1 MFGIDFLVRVS
12 GFFLLP
18 IYLLLMTQEEYGLY
32 SYLLAIMTYLGQFF
46 GLGFYISQMK
56 VYHDFSSERE
66 KGSFLFTINFF
77 LLLVSAF
84 LIFLLY
90 IFKLDIIIISYFIS
104 ENIYYL
110 GYRLYFLFYIFLS
123 IFSLMVYSFF
133 ITTQNLKFIK
143 IFNVLKLFLLNGIVL
158 FFLYINT
165 SQDAVLIRFKY
176 SFLVELALFF
186 LFLYFFV
193 KKMVLIFNISILKKS
208 LKIGLPVMLASFVA
222 MIYGLTDRFFLE
234 RYYDLETLGIYT
246 LGITLCSIIPISMAS
261 FHTVFS
267 PIIFKEKDNLINF
280 KKTNKIAK
288 ISFITYIFLGILLF
302 FSVFIMF
309 SFEIISSDYF
319 SILYVLPI
327 MIFGAIFYALSQLY
341 QLITTNLEKTQ
352 ISLIFNIVSTIICV
366 VFSVILVPKIG
377 MYGAAFSVLLASS
390 SSLIMHFYYIKKFTS
405 L

>member
-32 SYLLAIMTYLGQFF
+32 SYLLAIMTYLGQCF
-46 GLGFYISQMK
+46 GLGFYVSQMK

-77 LLLVSAF
+77 LLLVSGS

-90 IFKLDIIIISYFIS
+90 IFKLDVVIISNFIS
-104 ENIYYL
+104 EKISYVD
-110 GYRLYFLFYIFLS
+110 YRLYFLFYLFLS

-133 ITTQNLKFIK
+133 ITTENLKFVK
-143 IFNVLKLFLLNGIVL
+143 IFNVLKLFLLNGVVI
-158 FFLYINT
+158 FFLYINNN
-165 SQDAVLIRFKY
+165 QDAVIIRFKY

-186 LFLYFFV
+186 LFFYFFI
-193 KKMVLIFNISILKKS
+193 KKMVFIFNTSILKRS

-246 LGITLCSIIPISMAS
+246 LGITLCSIIPLSMAS

-288 ISFITYIFLGILLF
+288 YSFITYIFLGILLY

-309 SFEIISSDYF
+309 SFKIISSDYF

-341 QLITTNLEKTQ
+341 QLITTNLEKTH
-352 ISLIFNIVSTIICV
+352 ISLIFHIVSTIICI
-366 VFSVILVPKIG
+366 VFSIILVPQTG
-377 MYGAAFSVLLASS
+377 MYGAAFSVLLATSC
-390 SSLIMHFYYIKKFTS
+390 SLIMHYYYIKKNTN
-405 L
+405 

>member
-1 MFGIDFLVRVS
+1 MFGIDFLVKVS

-18 IYLLLMTQEEYGLY
+18 VYLLLMTQQEYGLY

-46 GLGFYISQMK
+46 GLGFYVSQMK
-56 VYHDFSSERE
+56 IYHDFSSERE
-66 KGSFLFTINFF
+66 KESFLFTINFF
-77 LLLVSAF
+77 LLVASGF

-90 IFKLDIIIISYFIS
+90 IFNLDIAIINYFFNEEISYMD
-104 ENIYYL
+104 
-110 GYRLYFLFYIFLS
+110 YRLYFVFYIFLS
-123 IFSLMVYSFF
+123 IFSLMLYSFF
-133 ITTQNLKFIK
+133 ITTENLKFVK
-143 IFNVLKLFLLNGIVL
+143 TFNVLKLFLLNGIVL
-158 FFLYINT
+158 LLLYINNN
-165 SQDAVLIRFKY
+165 QDAVLIRFKY

-193 KKMVLIFNISILKKS
+193 KKMVFIFNTSILKKS

-246 LGITLCSIIPISMAS
+246 LGITLCSIIPLSMAS

-302 FSVFIMF
+302 FSAFIMF

-319 SILYVLPI
+319 DILYVLPI

-341 QLITTNLEKTQ
+341 QLITTNLEKSH
-352 ISLIFNIVSTIICV
+352 ISLIFHVVSTIICI
-366 VFSVILVPKIG
+366 VFSVILVPQIG
-377 MYGAAFSVLLASS
+377 MYGAAFSVLLATS
-390 SSLIMHFYYIKKFTS
+390 SSLTMHFYYIKKIS
-405 L
+405 N